1 MTGVSVAQASGEA
14 LVRAHGP
21 ALQRTA
27 VMLTGQPAVAEGL
40 VAEVLQ
46 GAAGPRPPAL
56 EELRR
61 RLVRAHRR
69 SGRTGARDRLA
80 VTDAPSDVGD
90 LLHDL
95 PPRQRAAL
103 VLHLAE
109 DVPLGDAARTARVP
123 ERRVRRLVETVPEL
137 GEALRAV
144 ADRHARPDHEVI
156 RALLDRLPTDAT
168 TVGRATPYRSSLLRR
183 PRRWL
188 AGATAVAVLGAGTVA
203 ALTWPQETPETPET
217 PGDGVTS
224 HLPPGT
230 GPAPADLVLG
240 ADGEPPR
247 SVDGLRLSK
256 TVTIDYRRATDP
268 LDLSGFGGAS
278 GYARWAVL
286 WCDLPA
292 VDDDHL
298 RIPQLTL
305 DLAGAAVELP
315 CAGRGGIPTRLTAL
329 PIGLAGH
336 VPVAWSGDLPGRGSA
351 TLALYGETDP
361 WAVTRRPGTQ
371 PVPPVADGAAAVTA
385 ADVAMQG
392 WEGPVHTRV
401 LEVGHESTLTV
412 WAGSS
417 LALSVLV
424 DDVRLTDD
432 GDLRARYLNPPPDLW
447 RTQDP
452 SLREGRWVVV
462 TPDQLRTFPLP
473 EAVRPG
479 PGERRAVAVTVALS
493 PADTAAR
500 WQVQVS
506 DTTAPGTPG
515 PELALRP
522 GRPAAVAA
530 STAPDAV
537 GGARLVGSWSVPQ
550 DGVPHPVEAPVG
562 DLETLIVAVPGA
574 GGEEMYDELAM
585 GSLERADRAVLFPVG
600 PGVGELL
607 AWGLGPWQD
616 HAELRPTGGP
626 SPDDA
631 LSLRLPPVPGHPPTD
646 VLAYLPVPY
655 EDFDMSGAPLL
666 PTSWLVDDPSPFG
679 DTGMGGPSPV
689 VVPEPR
695 PDGTF
700 VVDESYTGAGT
711 TLEVTTRGRGRLRVL
726 ADGEPLTHLSPAH
739 DGWWSTWTDAH
750 VVSRVDVWADV
761 SGAELVL
768 EVQGWEEGFEL
779 AVIRW

>member
-1 MTGVSVAQASGEA
+1 MTGVSVTQASGEA

-27 VMLTGQPAVAEGL
+27 VMLTGQPAVAEAL

-103 VLHLAE
+103 VLHLTE

-144 ADRHARPDHEVI
+144 ADRHARPDHEVV

-168 TVGRATPYRSSLLRR
+168 TVGRATPYPSSRLRH

-203 ALTWPQETPETPET
+203 ALTWPQDPPET
-217 PGDGVTS
+217 PGGGATP

-230 GPAPADLVLG
+230 GPAPPDLVLDEEG
-240 ADGEPPR
+240 DPPR
-247 SVDGLRLSK
+247 SAEGLRLADIL
-256 TVTIDYRRATDP
+256 TIDYRHPRDP
-268 LDLSGFGGAS
+268 LDLSGFAGAS
-278 GYARWAVL
+278 GYARWGVL

-298 RIPQLTL
+298 VVPELTL
-305 DLAGAAVELP
+305 DLDGGPVVLA
-315 CAGRGGIPTRLTAL
+315 CTGRTTTPSPTRLTAL
-329 PIGLAGH
+329 PIGLAGD
-336 VPVAWSGDLPGRGSA
+336 VPVAWSGDLPGRGTA
-351 TLALYGETDP
+351 TLAVYGETDP
-361 WAVTRRPGTQ
+361 WSVTRRQGTQ
-371 PVPPVADGAAAVTA
+371 PEPPVADGSAAVTA
-385 ADVAMQG
+385 ADVVMQG
-392 WEGPVHTRV
+392 WEGPVHARV
-401 LEVGHESTLTV
+401 VEVGHDSTLTV

-417 LALSVLV
+417 AALGVVV

-432 GDLRARYLNPPPDLW
+432 GDLRARYLNPPPALW

-452 SLREGRWVVV
+452 SLREGRWVVG
-462 TPDQLRTFPLP
+462 TPDQARTFPLP
-473 EAVRPG
+473 DALRPP
-479 PGERRAVAVTVALS
+479 PGERREVTVTAALS
-493 PADTAAR
+493 PPDATAR

-506 DTTAPGTPG
+506 DSTPRATPG
-515 PELALRP
+515 PDLALRP
-522 GRPAAVAA
+522 GRAGDGAVDPG
-530 STAPDAV
+530 SGPEQI
-537 GGARLVGSWSVPQ
+537 GGVRLAGSWQVPQ
-550 DGVPHPVEAPVG
+550 DGVPHPVEAPAG
-562 DLETLIVAVPGA
+562 DLTKLVVAAPG
-574 GGEEMYDELAM
+574 GTGEDVFDELGL
-585 GSLERADRAVLFPVG
+585 GSVTLGGRATLFPTG
-600 PGVGELL
+600 SGIAEHL
-607 AWGLGPWQD
+607 AWGLGPWQVTG
-616 HAELRPTGGP
+616 APGPGGP
-626 SPDDA
+626 LPDDA
-631 LSLRLPPVPGHPPTD
+631 LTLRLPAVPGHPPAA

-666 PTSWLVDDPSPFG
+666 PTSWRVGEPSPMG
-679 DTGMGGPSPV
+679 GHGTGGPSPV
-689 VVPEPR
+689 AVPERR

-700 VVDESYTGAGT
+700 LLEGRHQGAGT

-726 ADGEPLTHLSPAH
+726 ADGEPLTHLAPAH

-750 VVSRVDVWADV
+750 VVSRVDVWTER
-761 SGAELVL
+761 SGVELVV
-768 EVQGWEEGFEL
+768 EVEGWEEGFEL
-779 AVIRW
+779 AVLRW